1 MSGVAQARIV
11 AKNRIVAQTRIVAL
25 RPLTDHQGVFSSVL
39 TKMLLNFLSALMLTA
54 LVLVSVQIWM
64 LQAIFA
70 RKKHVD
76 FISPRI

>member
-1 MSGVAQARIV
+1 MIDVAQA
-11 AKNRIVAQTRIVAL
+11 RIVAQTRIVAL

-39 TKMLLNFLSALMLTA
+39 TKMLLNFLSAQMLMA
-54 LVLVSVQIWM
+54 LVLVSVQIWI

>member
-1 MSGVAQARIV
+1 MSDVAQARIV
-11 AKNRIVAQTRIVAL
+11 AKNRIVAL
-25 RPLTDHQGVFSSVL
+25 WPLTDHQGVFSSVL

-64 LQAIFA
+64 LQAILPE
-70 RKKHVD
+70 KKHVD